1 MIRYEPTAF
10 LVVVL
15 KVAVTVAEPLFVAP
29 KRVRVARVG
38 VVRVDAVIARISSA
52 NVLLPDATLFTT
64 ISAVETCTGA
74 RPKKTPTTEG
84 RGLRCSIS
92 RPDSGLLGN
101 VHQSIPMFTYKQTD
115 HHI

>member
-74 RPKKTPTTEG
+74 RQKKTPTEG

-115 HHI
+115 DYI